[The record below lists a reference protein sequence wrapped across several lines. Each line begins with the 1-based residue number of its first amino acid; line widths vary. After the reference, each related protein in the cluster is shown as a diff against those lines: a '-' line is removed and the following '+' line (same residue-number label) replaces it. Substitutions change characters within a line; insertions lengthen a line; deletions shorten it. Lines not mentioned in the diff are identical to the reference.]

1 MTNVATTPDTTEAG
15 PAADQ
20 EQPPSLQELQA
31 RQKAQQ
37 GWLRGQAAPLKRRV
51 MLAVLLGFLAGLCVI
66 GQAALLATVL
76 YDVVVQGQPLD
87 GFWPHI
93 AGLAGLMILRASL
106 MGLAERVG
114 MATATK
120 LKAGLRQDML
130 ERVAAAG
137 PDFVADT
144 GSGKIITNL
153 YDQIEALD
161 NYIARYLPQR
171 MLAGLVPLAIVVA
184 VWPVNWLAALILLF
198 TGPAIVMMMALVGLG
213 AATAS
218 RRQMIAL
225 ERLGGYFVDRLRG
238 LGTLRLFGQADA
250 ELERVGAMAERFRSG
265 TMSVLRLAFLSSA
278 VLEFFS
284 SIAIAILAVNIGLA
298 LLGLFN
304 PGPLADITLYAG
316 LFILI
321 LAPDFYMP
329 LRLLGQYYHDRATA
343 MAAADGLMGLETA
356 MADYAAAN
364 ATAAKAAPS
373 QISFSKVV
381 LEYPDG
387 RRALDQVDLDITSG
401 ERIALIGAS
410 GGGKSSI
417 FKLLLGFTAPT
428 GGQITIDGVPLDQAG
443 LRDHCAWVGQRTHL
457 FRGTIAENIALGR
470 PDATEGAI
478 IQAANAAGVSDFARS
493 LPYGLD
499 TQLGDNNTGV
509 SGGEAQRIAI
519 ARAYLANRPI
529 LLMDEPTAHLDR
541 ATATRILD
549 SLEPLMAGRTVILAT
564 HSPQVLST
572 VDRVIC
578 LDHGRVVT
586 SEDAAQLLDE
596 AVA

>member
-1 MTNVATTPDTTEAG
+1 
-15 PAADQ
+15 
-20 EQPPSLQELQA
+20 
-31 RQKAQQ
+31 
-37 GWLRGQAAPLKRRV
+37 
-51 MLAVLLGFLAGLCVI
+51 
-66 GQAALLATVL
+66 
-76 YDVVVQGQPLD
+76 
-87 GFWPHI
+87 
-93 AGLAGLMILRASL
+93 
-106 MGLAERVG
+106 
-114 MATATK
+114 
-120 LKAGLRQDML
+120 
-130 ERVAAAG
+130 
-137 PDFVADT
+137 
-144 GSGKIITNL
+144 
-153 YDQIEALD
+153 
-161 NYIARYLPQR
+161 
-171 MLAGLVPLAIVVA
+171 
-184 VWPVNWLAALILLF
+184 
-198 TGPAIVMMMALVGLG
+198 

-218 RRQMIAL
+218 RKQMIAL

-250 ELERVGAMAERFRSG
+250 ELERVRGIAERFRSG

-284 SIAIAILAVNIGLA
+284 AIAIAILAVNIGLA

-343 MAAADGLMGLETA
+343 MAAADGLMGLEAA

-364 ATAAKAAPS
+364 SQPAPRAPT
-373 QISFSKVV
+373 QISLHNVV
-381 LEYPDG
+381 LEYADG
-387 RRALDQVDLDITSG
+387 RRALDKVSLDIAAG

-410 GGGKSSI
+410 GSGKSSI
-417 FKLLLGFTAPT
+417 FKLLLGFTAPSQ
-428 GGQITIDGVPLDQAG
+428 GAITVDGVPLAEAG

-457 FRGTIAENIALGR
+457 FRGTIAENIALAK
-470 PDATEGAI
+470 PDATADAI
-478 IQAANAAGVSDFARS
+478 AKAAEAAGVMDFAS
-493 LPYGLD
+493 ALPAGLE
-499 TQLGDNNTGV
+499 TQLGDDNIGV

-519 ARAYLANRPI
+519 ARAYLADRPM

-541 ATATRILD
+541 ATADRILS

-578 LDHGRVVT
+578 LSHGRVTT